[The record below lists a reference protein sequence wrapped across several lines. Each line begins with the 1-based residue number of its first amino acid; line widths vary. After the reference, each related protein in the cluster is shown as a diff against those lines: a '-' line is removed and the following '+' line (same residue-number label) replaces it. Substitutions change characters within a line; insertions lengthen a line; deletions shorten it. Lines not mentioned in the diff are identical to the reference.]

1 MARPYLVIEWND
13 TETEA
18 RGWLCIFNL
27 VKGYCGG
34 GTRMH
39 PSVTREEVIR
49 LAEVMAYKRNA
60 AENSRKGG
68 MKAGIVYDYKAPDA
82 RDVLKRFIIAMRP
95 YIEIGLNLGS
105 DLGTQE
111 EVIREIFDELG
122 MEEPQTPSMKKDPVV
137 QKGVQDINLM
147 LKANY
152 QGWPLNDCVT
162 GFGVAASCDQ
172 AWKEMG
178 MAPGASVVVQGF
190 GCVGKSC
197 CARLKE
203 FGYKIVGIADANCFV
218 YSGDGLDVDSLIS
231 NCLPRGEMDQSRFDP
246 SWEVKK
252 NTEWIDAP
260 CDIFVPAALEDVVNA
275 GNVDR
280 LGVKLLC
287 EGANIPVTA
296 DADKVLFRKGIRLV
310 PDFIANIGAIRFFYA
325 VMFGDTEATPEAVIG
340 DIEKLCRKNVTN
352 LFRKAAEEK
361 RFEREIALE
370 VFEPTVF
377 DLPEYE

>member
-1 MARPYLVIEWND
+1 MAKPYLVIEWND
-13 TETEA
+13 TESDA
-18 RGWLCIFNL
+18 KGWLCIHNL

-95 YIEIGLNLGS
+95 YIEIGLNIGS

-111 EVIREIFDELG
+111 TDIRDIFQELG
-122 MEEPQTPSMKKDPVV
+122 MEEPQTKSMKNDPAI
-137 QKGVQDINLM
+137 KIGVENLNLM

-152 QGWPLNDCVT
+152 KGWALNDCVT
-162 GFGVAASCDQ
+162 GFGVAASCDE
-172 AWKEMG
+172 AWKQMG
-178 MAPGASVVVQGF
+178 MDPGASVVVQGF
-190 GCVGKSC
+190 GCVGKSL

-218 YSGDGLDVDSLIS
+218 YSKDGLDVDSLIKY
-231 NCLPRGEMDQSRFDP
+231 CLPRGEMDQSKFEP
-246 SWEVKK
+246 SWEVKA
-252 NTEWIDAP
+252 NTEWVNAP
-260 CDIFVPAALEDVVNA
+260 CDIFIPAALEDVVNA
-275 GNVDR
+275 RNVDN
-280 LGVKLLC
+280 LNIKLLC

-296 DADKVLFRKGIRLV
+296 EADNVLFKKGIRLV

-325 VMFGDTEATPEAVIG
+325 VMFGDVEAAPEAVIE
-340 DIEKLCRKNVTN
+340 DIESLCRKNVTN
-352 LFRKAAEEK
+352 LFKKAKEEK
-361 RFEREIALE
+361 RYERQIALD
-370 VFEPTVF
+370 VFEPTVY
-377 DLPEYE
+377 DLPDC

>member
-1 MARPYLVIEWND
+1 MSKPYIVIEWND
-13 TETEA
+13 TESEA
-18 RGWLCIFNL
+18 RGWLCIHNL

-95 YIEIGLNLGS
+95 YIEIGLNIGS
-105 DLGTQE
+105 DLGTRE
-111 EVIREIFDELG
+111 TDIREIFEELG
-122 MEEPQTPSMKKDPVV
+122 MEEPQTKSMKTDPVV
-137 QKGVQDINLM
+137 KKGIEDLNLM
-147 LKANY
+147 LKADY
-152 QGWPLNDCVT
+152 KGWPLNDCVT
-162 GFGVAASCDQ
+162 GFGVAASCDE
-172 AWKEMG
+172 AWKQMG

-197 CARLKE
+197 CARLTE
-203 FGYKIVGIADANCFV
+203 LGYKIVGIADANCFV
-218 YSGDGLDVDSLIS
+218 YAKDGLDVASLIE
-231 NCLPRGEMDQSRFDP
+231 NCLPRGEMDQSKFEP
-246 SWEVKK
+246 SWEVKA
-252 NTEWIDAP
+252 NTEWVDAP
-260 CDIFVPAALEDVVNA
+260 CDIFIPAALEDVVNA

-280 LGVKLLC
+280 LKIKLLC
-287 EGANIPVTA
+287 EGANIPVTS
-296 DADKVLFRKGIRLV
+296 DADKVLFEKGIRLV

-325 VMFGDTEATPEAVIG
+325 VMFGDVKATPEAVID
-340 DIEKLCRKNVTN
+340 DIEALCRKNVTN

-361 RFEREIALE
+361 RYEREIALE
-370 VFEPTVF
+370 VFEPTVY
-377 DLPEYE
+377 DLPDC